1 MTNNDM
7 TNTTRS
13 GRSRLRSHLSRRLP
27 RRWAVGAGA
36 VVAAGAVA
44 AATLTTGHTPA
55 RHPGSAAAKLAA
67 SACHGPAGAAY
78 VADAGWDGFSAID
91 TATCKVIQTYNVGD
105 PAVPNDPGDYDYD
118 STDEAVAIHGNLLYF
133 ANTGNSTVA
142 VIDTSKLVASN
153 YNPAETLINVGL
165 NPQHLAVS
173 PDGSQVW
180 VAETGPQTSP
190 SSPSA
195 VSVISTATNKVTA
208 RWSLPGG
215 PSQIAFAPSGQRVYV
230 ATSAGVAVYS
240 TATQRQVA
248 FIRGLGDPRGIA
260 VSPDGKAVYVTGT
273 NSDELYT
280 ISAAANRVT
289 GTVKVGDLPWQVV
302 AAPDGKTVYVANPDS
317 NSVSV
322 ISAATGAV
330 TSTVSVPGD
339 PDTLALTP
347 DGTQLWI
354 GASTAAKV
362 TVLNTADN
370 STVGVINLGDEPNA
384 ADGYAPTG
392 IALTATP
399 TAGS

>member
-1 MTNNDM
+1 MT
-7 TNTTRS
+7 
-13 GRSRLRSHLSRRLP
+13 P
-27 RRWAVGAGA
+27 RIPTSAHARVAIVASTAV
-36 VVAAGAVA
+36 AVA
-44 AATLTTGHTPA
+44 AVAVSLTVGH
-55 RHPGSAAAKLAA
+55 AA
-67 SACHGPAGAAY
+67 SSASPVRPAKTLGARLISSSCGGPAGAAY
-78 VADAGWDGFSAID
+78 VSDSGWDGFSAIN
-91 TATCKVIQTYNVGD
+91 TANCKVIQTYNVGD
-105 PAVPNDPGDYDYD
+105 PAVPNDPGDFDFD

-133 ANTGNSTVA
+133 ANAGNSTVA
-142 VIDTSKLVASN
+142 VIDTSKLDAEN
-153 YNPAETLINVGL
+153 FNPAETLINVGL

-215 PSQIAFAPSGQRVYV
+215 PSQITFAPSGQRVYV

-248 FIRGLGDPRGIA
+248 FIRGLGNPRGIA
-260 VSPDGKAVYVTGT
+260 VAPDGKAVYVTGT
-273 NSDELYT
+273 NSDKLYT
-280 ISAAANRVT
+280 ISAATNRVT

-302 AAPDGKTVYVANPDS
+302 TAPDGKTVYVANPDS

-330 TSTVSVPGD
+330 TSTVTVPGD

>member
-1 MTNNDM
+1 MSKRI
-7 TNTTRS
+7 TRPIS
-13 GRSRLRSHLSRRLP
+13 KPISK
-27 RRWAVGAGA
+27 RWAVGAGA
-36 VVAAGAVA
+36 VFAAGAVA
-44 AATLTTGHTPA
+44 AAAVTLTTGGTA
-55 RHPGSAAAKLAA
+55 TTGRHEASSKANLAA

-173 PDGSQVW
+173 PDGSQLW

-215 PSQIAFAPSGQRVYV
+215 PSQITFAPNGSRVYV
-230 ATSAGVAVYS
+230 ATSGGVAVYS
-240 TATQRQVA
+240 TATRKPVG

-260 VSPDGKAVYVTGT
+260 VSPDGKTIYVTGT
-273 NSDELYT
+273 ESNQLYV
-280 ISAAANRVT
+280 ISASTDRVT
-289 GTVKVGDLPWQVV
+289 RTIKVGDMPWQVV
-302 AAPDGKTVYVANPDS
+302 TSPDGKTVYVANPDS

-330 TSTVSVPGD
+330 TSTVTVPGD

>member
-1 MTNNDM
+1 VNNMTK
-7 TNTTRS
+7 RIS
-13 GRSRLRSHLSRRLP
+13 KPSSKH
-27 RRWAVGAGA
+27 WAAGA
-36 VVAAGAVA
+36 VVAAGALA
-44 AATLTTGHTPA
+44 AAAVTLTTGS
-55 RHPGSAAAKLAA
+55 SASGHAASSKAQLAA
-67 SACHGPAGAAY
+67 SACQGPAGAAY

-105 PAVPNDPGDYDYD
+105 PAVPNDPGDYNYD
-118 STDEAVAIHGNLLYF
+118 STDEAVAIHGDQLYF

-142 VIDTSKLVASN
+142 VIDTSKLDASN

-165 NPQHLAVS
+165 NPQDLAVS

-180 VAETGPQTSP
+180 VAETGPQTSS

-195 VSVISTATNKVTA
+195 VSVISTATGKVTA

-215 PSQIAFAPSGQRVYV
+215 PSQITFAPSGRQVYV

-240 TATQRQVA
+240 TASQRRVA
-248 FIRGLGDPRGIA
+248 FIAGLGDPRGIA
-260 VSPDGKAVYVTGT
+260 VSPDGKTVYVTGT
-273 NSDELYT
+273 ESNQLYV
-280 ISAAANRVT
+280 IKAATDRVT
-289 GTVKVGDLPWQVV
+289 GKVKVGDMPWQVV
-302 AAPDGKTVYVANPDS
+302 ISPDGKTVYVANPDS

-322 ISAATGAV
+322 ISAATGTV
-330 TSTVSVPGD
+330 TSTVTVPGD

-347 DGTQLWI
+347 DGTQLWV
-354 GASTAAKV
+354 GTSTAANV

-370 STVGVINLGDEPNA
+370 SPVGVINLGDKPNA

-392 IALTATP
+392 IALSATP

>member
-1 MTNNDM
+1 M
-7 TNTTRS
+7 TNTMRS
-13 GRSRLRSHLSRRLP
+13 GLSRLP
-27 RRWAVGAGA
+27 RRWAIGAGA

-44 AATLTTGHTPA
+44 AAAVTLTTGNT
-55 RHPGSAAAKLAA
+55 AAHQASSPKANLAA
-67 SACHGPAGAAY
+67 SACQGPAGAAY

-105 PAVPNDPGDYDYD
+105 QQVQNQPGDYDYD

-133 ANTGNSTVA
+133 ADAGNSTVA

-165 NPQHLAVS
+165 NPQDLAVS

-180 VAETGPQTSP
+180 VAETGPQTSA

-195 VSVISTATNKVTA
+195 VSVISTATDKVTA
-208 RWSLPGG
+208 RWSLPGS
-215 PSQIAFAPSGQRVYV
+215 PSQITFAPSGQQVYV
-230 ATSAGVAVYS
+230 ATAAGVAVYS
-240 TATQRQVA
+240 TATQHRVA

-260 VSPDGKAVYVTGT
+260 VSPDGKTVYVTGT
-273 NSDELYT
+273 ESDELYM
-280 ISAAANRVT
+280 ISAATNRVT
-289 GTVKVGDLPWQVV
+289 GTAKVGDLPWQVV
-302 AAPDGKTVYVANPDS
+302 ASADGKTVYVANPDS
-317 NSVSV
+317 DSVSV

-330 TSTVSVPGD
+330 TSTITVPGD

-347 DGTQLWI
+347 DGSQLWI
-354 GASTAAKV
+354 GARYTAKV
-362 TVLNTADN
+362 VVVNTADN
-370 STVGVINLGDEPNA
+370 STVGSINLGDEPNA